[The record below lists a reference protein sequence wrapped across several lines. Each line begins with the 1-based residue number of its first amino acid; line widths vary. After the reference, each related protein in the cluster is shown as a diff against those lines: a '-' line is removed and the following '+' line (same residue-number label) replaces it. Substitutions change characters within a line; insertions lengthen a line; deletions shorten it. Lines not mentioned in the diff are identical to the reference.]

1 MRRNVKEQV
10 KMLLAERDI
19 KMKELVK
26 NLSEKYGASA
36 SLSNLSCKLSRGTL
50 TYNEVLD
57 ICEILGYEI
66 EFKDKLNS

>member
-26 NLSEKYGASA
+26 NLSEKFGASA
-36 SLSNLSCKLSRGTL
+36 SLSNLSELYAFSEKVSSSSFVKSAKNFPRTNAALCL
-50 TYNEVLD
+50 
-57 ICEILGYEI
+57 
-66 EFKDKLNS
+66 